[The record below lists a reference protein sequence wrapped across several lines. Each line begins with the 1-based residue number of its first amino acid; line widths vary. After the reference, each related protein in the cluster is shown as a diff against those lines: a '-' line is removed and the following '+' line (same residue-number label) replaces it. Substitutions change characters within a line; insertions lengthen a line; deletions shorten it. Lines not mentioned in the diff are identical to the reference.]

1 MTPRNAAGISIEEL
15 SVQDAF
21 IEGQRAGAKHLSP
34 SLNPFQD
41 STPEH
46 EAWERGRQGAAT
58 VAAARMVA

>member
-1 MTPRNAAGISIEEL
+1 MTPRNAAGISPEEL
-15 SVQDAF
+15 SLQDAF
-21 IEGQRAGAKHLSP
+21 MEGQRAGAMQLSP

-41 STPEH
+41 HTPEH